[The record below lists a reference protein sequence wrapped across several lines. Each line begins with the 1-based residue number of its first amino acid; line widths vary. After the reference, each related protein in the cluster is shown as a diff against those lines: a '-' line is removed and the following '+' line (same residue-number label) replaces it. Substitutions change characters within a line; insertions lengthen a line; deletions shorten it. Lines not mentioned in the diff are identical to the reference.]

1 MMTFHI
7 EGFITKIWFHQNG
20 QTVRQ
25 LSSSHLGQ
33 KNHGRMMIIA
43 LEQFDSILNMLHC
56 INKEAV

>member
-20 QTVRQ
+20 RTVRQ

-33 KNHGRMMIIA
+33 KNNERRMIVA
-43 LEQFDSILNMLHC
+43 LEQFDIILNMLHS
-56 INKEAV
+56 INEEAG